1 MNDGTA
7 VAIKKVGPVNV
18 FQEFTEFS
26 RKEIK
31 DLEKKFKEFCCQG
44 TQKIGLEELKVAFF
58 LIRSKLCSLPVH
70 DGKAGGA
77 PEPLQPEGDD
87 QGGGRGPRQR
97 ARLQGVPAHLP
108 VRHAGHPLHPL
119 QEALCGGVR
128 GEGGG

>member
-7 VAIKKVGPVNV
+7 VATKKVGPVNV

-44 TQKIGLEELKVAFF
+44 TQKIGLEELKVSDFF
-58 LIRSKLCSLPVH
+58 LTFSSLPVH

-77 PEPLQPEGDD
+77 AKPLQPEGDD
-87 QGGGRGPRQR
+87 QGGGRGPGQR
-97 ARLQGVPAHLP
+97 AGLQGVPAHIP
-108 VRHAGHPLHPL
+108 VRLVGPLSMHPP
-119 QEALCGGVR
+119 QEAVCR
-128 GEGGG
+128 GI

>member
-7 VAIKKVGPVNV
+7 VATKKVGPVNV

-44 TQKIGLEELKVAFF
+44 TQKIGLEELKVCVFSSF
-58 LIRSKLCSLPVH
+58 IRSKFPSLPVH

-87 QGGGRGPRQR
+87 QGGGRGPGQR
-97 ARLQGVPAHLP
+97 AGLQGVPAHIP
-108 VRHAGHPLHPL
+108 VRLVGPLSMHPP
-119 QEALCGGVR
+119 QEAVCR
-128 GEGGG
+128 GI